1 MKTRIIAAAVLVPV
15 LFLVVLAA
23 PEIVAAVVLGVLL
36 AIASYEL
43 LYRTGLV
50 THPRLVV
57 YSSVMAFGIS
67 MWSYLDSIHAY
78 FILMVMV
85 YFMLLFAEMMMD
97 HVKVHFEMVGMC
109 FVSGVI
115 LPYLLSALVRILIM
129 SFGRYVIL
137 IPFVVAFLSDAE
149 AYFVGLKFGRHKLAP
164 VVSPNKTIEGLL
176 GGLAAAMVG
185 MLIYTVILDW
195 PLKLDVNYGL
205 ALLYG
210 LIGSLVVTFGDLCF
224 SIIKRQTG
232 IKDYGNL
239 IPGHGGALDRLD
251 SLTLVAPLME
261 ALLLIA
267 PVIIVERGKRNGKIC
282 QYSWLYRLHRPAE
295 PGYYPP
301 PARSSGGGA
310 YRRVQRGADGGA
322 VPGISSGAGS
332 DGHGGRGQGSGG
344 GDCGPSHPGKL
355 GGGRAD

>member
-115 LPYLLSALVRILIM
+115 LPYLLSALVRILMM

-137 IPFVVAFLSDAE
+137 IPFVVAFLSDAG
-149 AYFVGLKFGRHKLAP
+149 AYFVGLKFGKHKLAP

-210 LIGSLVVTFGDLCF
+210 LIGSLVGTFGDLCF

-267 PVIIVERGKRNGKIC
+267 PVIIV
-282 QYSWLYRLHRPAE
+282 
-295 PGYYPP
+295 
-301 PARSSGGGA
+301 
-310 YRRVQRGADGGA
+310 
-322 VPGISSGAGS
+322 
-332 DGHGGRGQGSGG
+332 
-344 GDCGPSHPGKL
+344 
-355 GGGRAD
+355 

>member
-97 HVKVHFEMVGMC
+97 HVKVHFEMGGMC

-115 LPYLLSALVRILIM
+115 LPYLLSALVRILMM

-137 IPFVVAFLSDAE
+137 IPFVVAFLSDAG

-210 LIGSLVVTFGDLCF
+210 LIGSLVGTFGDLCF

-267 PVIIVERGKRNGKIC
+267 PVIIV
-282 QYSWLYRLHRPAE
+282 
-295 PGYYPP
+295 
-301 PARSSGGGA
+301 
-310 YRRVQRGADGGA
+310 
-322 VPGISSGAGS
+322 
-332 DGHGGRGQGSGG
+332 
-344 GDCGPSHPGKL
+344 
-355 GGGRAD
+355 